1 MKKNH
6 YLIILLLSIIFFGCS
21 SKKEFNVESMH
32 LIVRTDVDGFCFDV
46 TSNLPDNT
54 EFLVSLYK
62 DNESNLLG
70 QAKTKISNGSFT
82 VGPYRNGNNLY
93 GPGYYIVTV
102 TVPSISLQDENVKKL
117 LGKKGEFLT
126 GKGVQDG
133 ISKELGKYIEQKFD
147 FNVGEYSPLSF
158 ETFLSTYSIVA
169 PYFAAKQ
176 DLNWIYEE
184 REKYNVAGA
193 PINDIS
199 SIAVYYEKDEA
210 HKIKSVD
217 FYVAN
222 KPSESSW
229 NSLMV
234 LYTLVKTIDQI
245 HSTESIPDFVANI
258 LDTKTEKTTKNN
270 IVTYKVKVTDYNT
283 VVTMSY

>member
-82 VGPYRNGNNLY
+82 VGPYRKGNNLY

-158 ETFLSTYSIVA
+158 ETFLSTYSIISLR
-169 PYFAAKQ
+169 F
-176 DLNWIYEE
+176 
-184 REKYNVAGA
+184 RHGGEKITN
-193 PINDIS
+193 
-199 SIAVYYEKDEA
+199 
-210 HKIKSVD
+210 
-217 FYVAN
+217 
-222 KPSESSW
+222 
-229 NSLMV
+229 LC
-234 LYTLVKTIDQI
+234 
-245 HSTESIPDFVANI
+245 
-258 LDTKTEKTTKNN
+258 
-270 IVTYKVKVTDYNT
+270 
-283 VVTMSY
+283 